1 MTKLDLKEWI
11 STNEENC
18 SCCTV
23 LNTEDVF
30 GMVGE
35 ITFVII

>member
-1 MTKLDLKEWI
+1 MNP
-11 STNEENC
+11 NEENC

-23 LNTEDVF
+23 LNTEGIF

-35 ITFVII
+35 IAFVII